1 MRKLLF
7 LICVLGMPCA
17 SWAQS
22 NQASWENLNMLQAGE
37 KIQVVEMNSKN
48 VSGTFLNVSDAAISL
63 QEKAD
68 QQTIQ
73 RQDVQSVKLRKHQ
86 NRSRNTLIAAA
97 VGAGVGAGISAATF
111 HPCRLP
117 LCFDFGRGGAAA
129 AGALSGLVVGLVGG
143 AVVGVLVPSHKTIY
157 LVKAH

>member
-22 NQASWENLNMLQAGE
+22 NPAPWENLNMLQAGE
-37 KIQVVEMNSKN
+37 KIQGVEINSKK

-63 QEKAD
+63 QEKAG

-86 NRSRNTLIAAA
+86 HRLRNTLIGAA
-97 VGAGVGAGISAATF
+97 VGAGVGAGIGAATAHK
-111 HPCRLP
+111 HPCP
-117 LCFDFGRGGAAA
+117 ASPSGCFDIGGEAFQPRSAR
-129 AGALSGLVVGLVGG
+129 
-143 AVVGVLVPSHKTIY
+143 
-157 LVKAH
+157 